1 MNKWYVYF
9 DNDFKILSVTNEL
22 SKNDIEYFEISE
34 DIALEFTSGIKSISS
49 YKVKINNL
57 TEFILEPIFKPI
69 DNSDKFIDSRTNDDL
84 VFKDISVVKENI
96 LDPHLTIIHDTNKW
110 IFSISQ
116 ELKQHIPHTQHD
128 KILKFFIVN
137 RFEINLLYR
146 KIDIKI
152 KDLLEQD
159 QIINFAD
166 VIEEYYDKLLIIS
179 TNTIDKITILKNE

>member
-1 MNKWYVYF
+1 MAV
-9 DNDFKILSVTNEL
+9 
-22 SKNDIEYFEISE
+22 
-34 DIALEFTSGIKSISS
+34 EFTSGIKSISS
-49 YKVKINNL
+49 YRVKINNL
-57 TEFILEPIFKPI
+57 TEFILEPIFKPT

-84 VFKDISVVKENI
+84 VFKDISIVKENI
-96 LDPHLTIIHDTNKW
+96 SDPHLTIVHDKNKW

-116 ELKQHIPHTQHD
+116 ELKQSIPQTQYD

-159 QIINFAD
+159 QIVDFTD
-166 VIEEYYDKLLIIS
+166 VIEEYYDKLSIIS
-179 TNTIDKITILKNE
+179 TNTIDRITILKNE